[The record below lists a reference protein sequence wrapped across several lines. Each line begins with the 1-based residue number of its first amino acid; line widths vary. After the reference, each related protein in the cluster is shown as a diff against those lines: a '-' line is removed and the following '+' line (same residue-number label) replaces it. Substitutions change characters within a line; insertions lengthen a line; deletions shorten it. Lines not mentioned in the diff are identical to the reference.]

1 MSLPQKRTEQLSQRE
16 WQDYKLRLAMMTSND
31 EIKRWM
37 GEDTVIIRYCQLAN
51 YNTIEELLPYDG
63 AYAFILVEEKR
74 SKGHWTL
81 ISRYRNTV
89 EFFDPTGIKFDFEL
103 SFIPKIIKRFLGEDK
118 HFLTH
123 LLKKAKWLKV
133 IWNKK
138 KFQKNMKGV
147 NTCGRHCILRA
158 IFMKM
163 GYDLK
168 AYQDL
173 IQEEIDRTLKPS
185 DVLVVDLIK

>member
-1 MSLPQKRTEQLSQRE
+1 
-16 WQDYKLRLAMMTSND
+16 MMTSNED
-31 EIKRWM
+31 IKKFM
-37 GEDTVIIRYCQLAN
+37 GEDAVIIRYCQLAN

-63 AYAFILVEEKR
+63 AYAFVLVEEKR
-74 SKGHWTL
+74 SRGHWTL
-81 ISRYRNTV
+81 LTRYRNTV
-89 EFFDPTGIKFDFEL
+89 EFFDPLGVKFDGEFIY
-103 SFIPKIIKRFLGEDK
+103 IPKVIRRFLGEDK
-118 HFLTH
+118 YILTH

-138 KFQKNMKGV
+138 KFQKNIAGI